1 MIAAYFLIVLFS
13 AGKDSA
19 MTSVPMESAE
29 ACQQAAVQAKADLEG
44 TFSIVRTS
52 CVRGKQ

>member
-1 MIAAYFLIVLFS
+1 MIAAYFLIVLFT

-29 ACQQAAVQAKADLEG
+29 ACQQAAVQAKSELEG

-52 CVRGKQ
+52 CVRGKP

>member
-1 MIAAYFLIVLFS
+1 MIAAYFLIVLFT

-29 ACQQAAVQAKADLEG
+29 ACQQGAVQAKAELEG

-52 CVRGKQ
+52 CVRGKP

>member
-1 MIAAYFLIVLFS
+1 MIAAYFLIVLFT

-29 ACQQAAVQAKADLEG
+29 ECRQAATQAKADLERAL
-44 TFSIVRTS
+44 TTVRTS
-52 CVRGKQ
+52 CVRAKP